1 MRRFCLQNVESILEY
16 NRVGQKTFVSRP
28 TRFSKNAF
36 DVLETK
42 TSHNMRLF
50 AGLFGYSA
58 LI

>member
-1 MRRFCLQNVESILEY
+1 MPNGTYGGVGGRKTK
-16 NRVGQKTFVSRP
+16 VGQKPFVSRP

>member
-1 MRRFCLQNVESILEY
+1 MPNGTYGGVRGTETK
-16 NRVGQKTFVSRP
+16 VGQKTFVSRP

>member
-1 MRRFCLQNVESILEY
+1 MPNGTYGGVGGRKTK
-16 NRVGQKTFVSRP
+16 VGQKTFVSRP
-28 TRFSKNAF
+28 TRFFKNAF

-50 AGLFGYSA
+50 ADQFGYSA